1 MKRGKEIMLVVGEA
15 SGDMHGAS
23 LVDALL
29 KRDPNLTFFG
39 VAGDQLQRTRFE
51 TVFTVA
57 KLTGMGLLEL
67 AGNVKNIVAA
77 YRLLR
82 RTLRTRRPSLLILID
97 FPEFNLRLARLAKNL
112 GVPVLYYVS
121 PQVWAWRRGRIR
133 QIARVVDKM
142 AVVFPFEV
150 EFYQRHQVP
159 VEFVGHPLL
168 DVVRVSQE
176 RDAALREIGLRK
188 EKPVIALLP
197 GSRRKEIAYHLPVMV
212 DAAAKLKRLEQ
223 AQFFCV
229 RANTLDRAELQK
241 ELDRAGFLIPIVDA
255 GRYNAVN
262 AADLVW
268 AASGTA
274 TLETA
279 LLEKPMIVV
288 YRVSWLTYW
297 LARLL
302 VDIKYIGIANII
314 AGKAI
319 VPELVQ
325 SELSP
330 DRLVHESQAILND
343 HDLRRRMI
351 ANLGKLREQLGSP
364 GAANRVA
371 ELAVSMMAQ
380 SKLNFGLKLP

>member
-1 MKRGKEIMLVVGEA
+1 LTRLGIPNLIMNRGKEIMLVVGEA

-23 LVDALL
+23 LVKALL
-29 KRDPNLTFFG
+29 KRDPSLTFFG
-39 VAGDQLQRTRFE
+39 VAGDELQQTPFE
-51 TVFTVA
+51 AVFTVA

-67 AGNVKNIVAA
+67 AGNIKNIIAA

-82 RTLRTRRPSLLILID
+82 RALRTRRPSLLILID
-97 FPEFNLRLARLAKNL
+97 FPEFNLRLARLAKKL

-121 PQVWAWRRGRIR
+121 PQIWAWRRGRIR
-133 QIARVVDKM
+133 QIAQAVDRM

-150 EFYQRHQVP
+150 KLYERHQVP

-168 DVVRVSQE
+168 DVVKVTQD
-176 RDAALREIGLRK
+176 RDVALREIGLQQG
-188 EKPVIALLP
+188 KPVIALLP
-197 GSRRKEIAYHLPVMV
+197 GSRRKEIAHHLPVMV
-212 DAAAKLKRLEQ
+212 DAATQLKRIQ
-223 AQFFCV
+223 RAQFFCV
-229 RANTLDRAELQK
+229 RANTLERTELQK
-241 ELDRAGFLIPIVDA
+241 ELNRAGFVIPIVEA
-255 GRYNAVN
+255 GRYDAVN

-288 YRVSWLTYW
+288 YRVSWITYW

-302 VDIKYIGIANII
+302 VNVKYIGIANII
-314 AGKAI
+314 AGKPI

-325 SELSP
+325 SELSAE
-330 DRLVHESQAILND
+330 RLVRESQAILND
-343 HDLRRRMI
+343 HDARQGMI
-351 ANLGKLREQLGSP
+351 ANLSQLRGQLGSP

-371 ELAVSMMAQ
+371 ELAVSMI
-380 SKLNFGLKLP
+380 L

>member
-1 MKRGKEIMLVVGEA
+1 MNRGKEIMLVVGEA
-15 SGDMHGAS
+15 SGDMHGAE
-23 LVDALL
+23 LVKALL

-39 VAGDQLQRTRFE
+39 VAGDQLQRMPFE
-51 TVFTVA
+51 AVFTVA

-67 AGNVKNIVAA
+67 AGNMKNIVAA

-82 RTLRTRRPSLLILID
+82 RALRTRRPSLLILID
-97 FPEFNLRLARLAKNL
+97 FPEFNLRLARLAKKL

-133 QIARVVDKM
+133 QIAQAVDRM

-150 EFYQRHQVP
+150 KLYEQHQVP

-168 DVVRVSQE
+168 DLVHVTQD
-176 RDAALREIGLRK
+176 RDAALREIGLHK
-188 EKPVIALLP
+188 GKPVIALLP

-212 DAAAKLKRLEQ
+212 DAATQLKRLQQ

-229 RANTLDRAELQK
+229 RANTLERTELQK
-241 ELDRAGFLIPIVDA
+241 ELDRAGFVIPIVEA
-255 GRYNAVN
+255 GRYDAVN

-288 YRVSWLTYW
+288 YRVSWVTYW

-302 VDIKYIGIANII
+302 VNVKYIGIANII

-325 SELSP
+325 SELSAE
-330 DRLVHESQAILND
+330 RLVGESQAILND
-343 HDLRRRMI
+343 HDARQGMI
-351 ANLGKLREQLGSP
+351 ANLSKLKGQLGSP

-371 ELAVSMMAQ
+371 ALAASMIA
-380 SKLNFGLKLP
+380 

>member
-1 MKRGKEIMLVVGEA
+1 MNGGREIMLVVGEA

-23 LVDALL
+23 LVNALL

-39 VAGDQLQRTRFE
+39 VAGDQLQQTSFE
-51 TVFTVA
+51 TLFTVSE
-57 KLTGMGLLEL
+57 LTGMGLLEL
-67 AGNVKNIVAA
+67 AGNIKNIVAA

-82 RTLRTRRPSLLILID
+82 RTLRTRRPNLLILID
-97 FPEFNLRLARLAKNL
+97 FPELNLRLAKLAKKL

-133 QIARVVDKM
+133 QIAQVVDQM

-150 EFYQRHQVP
+150 ELYKGHQMP

-176 RDAALREIGLRK
+176 PDSTLREIGLKK

-212 DAAAKLKRLEQ
+212 TAATELKRLEQ

-229 RANTLDRAELQK
+229 RASTLDRAELQK
-241 ELDRAGFLIPIVDA
+241 ELDRAGFVIPIVEA

-288 YRVSWLTYW
+288 YRVSWVTYW
-297 LARLL
+297 LASLL
-302 VDIKYIGIANII
+302 VQIKYIGIANII

-325 SELSP
+325 SDLSP
-330 DRLVHESQAILND
+330 ERLVHESQALLND
-343 HDLRRRMI
+343 HDARRMMI
-351 ANLGKLREQLGSP
+351 ANLRKLREQLGSP

-371 ELAVSMMAQ
+371 ELAVSIMAPV
-380 SKLNFGLKLP
+380 KT

>member
-1 MKRGKEIMLVVGEA
+1 MNRGKEIMLVVGEA

-23 LVDALL
+23 LVKALL

-39 VAGDQLQRTRFE
+39 VAGDQLQRTPFE
-51 TVFTVA
+51 AVFTVA
-57 KLTGMGLLEL
+57 KLTGMGLVEL
-67 AGNVKNIVAA
+67 AGNMKNIVAA
-77 YRLLR
+77 YCLLR
-82 RTLRTRRPSLLILID
+82 RALRTRRPSLLILID
-97 FPEFNLRLARLAKNL
+97 FPEFNLRLARLAKKL

-121 PQVWAWRRGRIR
+121 PQIWAWRRGRIR
-133 QIARVVDKM
+133 QIAQAVDRM

-150 EFYQRHQVP
+150 KLYERHQVP

-168 DVVRVSQE
+168 DLVHVTQD
-176 RDAALREIGLRK
+176 RDAALRDIGLHK
-188 EKPVIALLP
+188 GKPVIALLP
-197 GSRRKEIAYHLPVMV
+197 GSRRKEIAYHLPIMV
-212 DAAAKLKRLEQ
+212 DAATQLKRLQQ

-229 RANTLDRAELQK
+229 RANTLERTELQK
-241 ELDRAGFLIPIVDA
+241 ELDRAGFLIPIVEA
-255 GRYNAVN
+255 GRYDAVN

-288 YRVSWLTYW
+288 YRVSWVTYW

-302 VDIKYIGIANII
+302 VNVKYIGIANII

-325 SELSP
+325 SELSAE
-330 DRLVHESQAILND
+330 RLVGESQAILND
-343 HDLRRRMI
+343 HDARQGMI
-351 ANLGKLREQLGSP
+351 ANLRKLKGQLGSP

-371 ELAVSMMAQ
+371 ALAASMLA
-380 SKLNFGLKLP
+380 

>member
-1 MKRGKEIMLVVGEA
+1 MNCGKEIMLVVGEA
-15 SGDMHGAS
+15 SGDMHAAS
-23 LVDALL
+23 LVKALL
-29 KRDPNLTFFG
+29 KRDPNLRFFG
-39 VAGDQLQRTRFE
+39 VAGDQLQGTTFE
-51 TVFTVA
+51 TLFTVA
-57 KLTGMGLLEL
+57 ELTGMGLLEL
-67 AGNVKNIVAA
+67 AGNIKNIVAA

-82 RTLRTRRPSLLILID
+82 RSLRTRRPNLLILID
-97 FPEFNLRLARLAKNL
+97 FPEFNLRLAKLAKRL

-133 QIARVVDKM
+133 QIGQVVDKM

-150 EFYQRHQVP
+150 DFYERHQLP

-168 DVVRVSQE
+168 DVVQVTQE
-176 RDAALREIGLRK
+176 RDSTLREIGLDK

-212 DAAAKLKRLEQ
+212 AAASELKRLEQ

-229 RANTLDRAELQK
+229 RASTLDREELQK
-241 ELDRAGFLIPIVDA
+241 ELDRAGFTIPIVEA

-279 LLEKPMIVV
+279 LLEKPTIVV

-297 LARLL
+297 LARSL
-302 VDIKYIGIANII
+302 VKIKYIGIANII

-325 SELSP
+325 SDLSP
-330 DRLVHESQAILND
+330 ERLVHESQTILNQ
-343 HDLRRRMI
+343 HDARRTMI
-351 ANLGKLREQLGSP
+351 TNLKKLREQLGSP

-371 ELAVSMMAQ
+371 ELALSMMVP
-380 SKLNFGLKLP
+380 SKS

>member
-1 MKRGKEIMLVVGEA
+1 MTPRKEIMLVVGEA

-23 LVDALL
+23 LVKALL

-39 VAGDQLQRTRFE
+39 VAGDQLQQTNFE
-51 TVFTVA
+51 ALFTVSE
-57 KLTGMGLLEL
+57 LTGMGLLEL
-67 AGNVKNIVAA
+67 AGNIKNIVSA
-77 YRLLR
+77 YHLLR
-82 RTLRTRRPSLLILID
+82 GSLRRRRPSLLILID
-97 FPEFNLRLARLAKNL
+97 FPELNLRLARLAKDL

-133 QIARVVDKM
+133 QIAQLVDKM

-150 EFYQRHQVP
+150 EFYERHQMP

-168 DVVRVSQE
+168 DIVRVSQE
-176 RDAALREIGLRK
+176 REPTLHELGLQK

-212 DAAAKLKRLEQ
+212 AAATELNRVQQ

-229 RANTLDRAELQK
+229 RASTLDRAELQK
-241 ELDRAGFLIPIVDA
+241 ELDRAGFMIPVVEA

-288 YRVSWLTYW
+288 YRVSWITYW

-302 VDIKYIGIANII
+302 VNVKYIGIANII

-319 VPELVQ
+319 VPELIQ
-325 SELSP
+325 SDLSP
-330 DRLVHESQAILND
+330 ERLVHESQAILND
-343 HDLRRRMI
+343 HDARRTMI
-351 ANLGKLREQLGSP
+351 ANLANLRQQLGAP
-364 GAANRVA
+364 GASNRVA
-371 ELAVSMMAQ
+371 ELAISLMA
-380 SKLNFGLKLP
+380 PVRA